1 MSIVEYKSRWKN
13 MKTRCD
19 NRYTDQF
26 PTYGGVSVCAE
37 WEDFDTFAIWM
48 AAQDW
53 RDKDLDKDI
62 LIQGNRV
69 YGPETCRFVP
79 HYVNAVFVGS
89 SRSPAQ
95 LLPIGVV
102 EIKGKWRRTK
112 PYKAQAQ
119 GVGSK
124 IYLGT
129 YSTPMEAHRAW
140 QEYKIGV
147 LHSVIGKYQMESE
160 YHPEIIVALLGRVDD
175 LRRSVEHCSETIKL

>member
-1 MSIVEYKSRWKN
+1 MSIVEYKARWKN

-19 NRYTDQF
+19 DRYRERF
-26 PTYGGVSVCAE
+26 PTYEGVSMCRE

-48 AAQDW
+48 AAQPWKD
-53 RDKDLDKDI
+53 RDLDKDI
-62 LIQGNRV
+62 LVRGNTV

-79 HYVNAVFVGS
+79 HYVNAVLVGS
-89 SRSPAQ
+89 SKNPNQA
-95 LLPIGVV
+95 LPIGVV
-102 EIKGKWRRTK
+102 EIKGQWRRTK

-129 YSTPMEAHRAW
+129 YSTPMGAHRAW

-147 LHSVIGKYQMESE
+147 LCSVIDKYQMESE
-160 YHPEIIVALLGRVDD
+160 WYSEVVVALLERADE
-175 LRRSVEHCSETIKL
+175 LRSSIESCSETTNL